1 MPLVSSQLREPLKL
15 WEKIE
20 IDVGE
25 GNDTGRYVARI
36 EDFVKEGIV
45 IGTPEL
51 IGGNTL
57 LRDNADVAVIVT
69 REDAVYLFH
78 SHLKRIQT
86 HLKTIY
92 QIEPPA
98 DIHRIQRRQFV
109 RIEKRAEVLYA
120 RLTSAKTPA
129 PRSFRI
135 KWNRSGI
142 TDISAGGVLMKAPE
156 KLQVDDI
163 LVLQIPFLNGLGF
176 PEHIVGVCRRT
187 FQEAHKVF
195 VGVEFITSDRLTR
208 YLDSNE
214 LESLP
219 KSVKTFDLTVQNKLA
234 AYVFNQQIELRKK
247 GLL

>member
-1 MPLVSSQLREPLKL
+1 VQLVSSQLHEPLKL

-20 IDVGE
+20 INVGE
-25 GNDTGRYVARI
+25 GNDTGRYLARI

-45 IGTPEL
+45 ISTPEF

-57 LRDNADVAVIVT
+57 LRDNVDVAVIIT

-86 HLKTIY
+86 HLKAIY
-92 QIEPPA
+92 QLEPPA

-129 PRSFRI
+129 PRSIRI

-142 TDISAGGVLMKAPE
+142 VDISAGGVLMKTQE

-176 PEHIVGVCRRT
+176 PEHIVGLCRRT
-187 FQEAHKVF
+187 FHERHQLFA
-195 VGVEFITSDRLTR
+195 GVEFITSDQLTR

-214 LESLP
+214 LEALP
-219 KSVKTFDLTVQNKLA
+219 KSVKVFDLTVQNKLA